1 MQSLAPSTR
10 KKHSRSYR
18 IEAILAFQQPQ
29 TYIYKVPLFFSRGL
43 SFLFSPQFDTPQ
55 RRENC
60 CGSRVNAPG
69 ASRAP
74 PHKYL
79 RYIYIYIY
87 IYRVDFL
94 LDYSSRSTP
103 GKSIFM
109 RRVGVPRCATLKGK
123 DYTGSSVNND
133 AHLLEKGEYSP
144 SEGGEVSRLCKNKKQ
159 LELIPLL
166 SSGNSRRNDAYTRT
180 RYDARLEF

>member
-1 MQSLAPSTR
+1 MHSLHCPHVRNILVLIASR
-10 KKHSRSYR
+10 LSSHSNNHKR
-18 IEAILAFQQPQ
+18 
-29 TYIYKVPLFFSRGL
+29 IYKVSLFSRGL

-79 RYIYIYIY
+79 RYIY
-87 IYRVDFL
+87 RVDFL

-109 RRVGVPRCATLKGK
+109 RRVGVPRCAISRTLKGK

-133 AHLLEKGEYSP
+133 AHLLKKREYSRA
-144 SEGGEVSRLCKNKKQ
+144 GVSRLRKNKKY

-166 SSGNSRRNDAYTRT
+166 SSGNSHRNDAISYTRI